1 MHKREA
7 IAIADHVFAFEPTDS
22 YALQGK
28 VNGYGA
34 MGDLKTAELHFAKP
48 GSDSQRPRFQ
58 ELAAE
63 TPSPFNQDKDRSK
76 LELENFQNTLEL
88 IRLEVAARLPRR
100 ADMKYPG

>member
-1 MHKREA
+1 M
-7 IAIADHVFAFEPTDS
+7 
-22 YALQGK
+22 
-28 VNGYGA
+28 NGYGA

-88 IRLEVAARLPRR
+88 IRLEVAARLPSR

>member
-1 MHKREA
+1 M
-7 IAIADHVFAFEPTDS
+7 
-22 YALQGK
+22 
-28 VNGYGA
+28 NGYRA
-34 MGDLKTAELHFAKP
+34 MGDLKAAELHFAKP
-48 GSDSQRPRFQ
+48 GFDSQRPRFQ